1 MLGVESPGKLLQRKL
16 ESSAARE
23 PGAMH
28 TIAGAINVA
37 APDALKAQQ
46 NVAVELRPDLFQF
59 IRKPNDGFCTQAR
72 DRSKRPLILRPFIR
86 GDQSHLVPGLDD
98 ATREAFQVRFRSAG
112 RRIAAPNKSES
123 EFLLHTFLSFRPERS
138 AVEKSL
144 DG

>member
-1 MLGVESPGKLLQRKL
+1 MD
-16 ESSAARE
+16 
-23 PGAMH
+23 

-37 APDALKAQQ
+37 APDTLKAQQ

-98 ATREAFQVRFRSAG
+98 STRQACHVRSRSAG
-112 RRIAAPNKSES
+112 RSIAAPHQREA
-123 EFLLHTFLSFRPERS
+123 ELLLRTS
-138 AVEKSL
+138 
-144 DG
+144 